1 MLIDCEGDQ
10 YVELQIETNV
20 GHYRV
25 ENESVGL
32 LKINKRLWNMKDDA
46 EKCPK
51 SDVSNTI
58 ECLFVAHV

>member
-1 MLIDCEGDQ
+1 MLIDREGDQ

-25 ENESVGL
+25 ENESEGL
-32 LKINKRLWNMKDDA
+32 LKINKLLWNMKDDA

-51 SDVSNTI
+51 SDVSNTV
-58 ECLFVAHV
+58 ERLFVAHV